1 MDPALMYGMVMDHD
15 EDEDETVDLSGW
27 MSRSPPG
34 LGEAPMLDET
44 PSFTSRPRG
53 GTGDAPSANVAAA
66 AMSAGPQQPQ
76 QPQYSYRPRTNS
88 NIGYVAAGPSSPIN
102 PLYAHDESRIFG
114 FAGPEK
120 PGLVIATKSVGLAL
134 IAGSA
139 VWKLAR
145 QPFPSKT
152 FTAGIL
158 MYAHPVL
165 GWNHGYLLP
174 NSRGIG
180 GSIVKGAGHALAL
193 GAVVKGIEWVT
204 TPRNP

>member
-15 EDEDETVDLSGW
+15 EDEDESVDLSGW

-34 LGEAPMLDET
+34 LGEAPMIEDIPT
-44 PSFTSRPRG
+44 RPRG

-76 QPQYSYRPRTNS
+76 YSYRPRANS
-88 NIGYVAAGPSSPIN
+88 NIGYVATGPSNPIN
-102 PLYAHDESRIFG
+102 PLYAHDESRVFG

-120 PGLVIATKSVGLAL
+120 PGVVVAAKSLGLAL
-134 IAGSA
+134 MVGSP
-139 VWKLAR
+139 VWKLAGR
-145 QPFPSKT
+145 DFPIKI
-152 FTAGIL
+152 FTTGLL

-180 GSIVKGAGHALAL
+180 GSIVKGAAHALIL
-193 GAVVKGIEWVT
+193 GFTANKAINISRKSKE
-204 TPRNP
+204 

>member
-34 LGEAPMLDET
+34 LGEAPMIEDIPT
-44 PSFTSRPRG
+44 RPRG

-76 QPQYSYRPRTNS
+76 PQYSYRPRANS
-88 NIGYVAAGPSSPIN
+88 NIGYVAAGTSNPLN
-102 PLYAHDESRIFG
+102 PLYAHDESRVFG

-120 PGLVIATKSVGLAL
+120 PGLVVAAKSLGVVLM
-134 IAGSA
+134 AGSP
-139 VWKLAR
+139 VWKLAGKD
-145 QPFPSKT
+145 FPIKT
-152 FTAGIL
+152 FAAGLL

-174 NSRGIG
+174 NNRGLG
-180 GSIVKGAGHALAL
+180 WSMLKGIAHVGALAAT
-193 GAVVKGIEWVT
+193 GKVVRTLTRTSGE
-204 TPRNP
+204 